1 MSIEIIIYLLIGT
14 VLYSFGDWFSKK
26 YSMAPGF
33 LLGLAALVSYA
44 LTTFCWL
51 PALTKHHSL
60 SILGTIWAVMTTL
73 TAVLI
78 GVLIF
83 KESLTTLQ
91 IMGIVLAII
100 SIVLL
105 SI

>member
-1 MSIEIIIYLLIGT
+1 MSIEVVIYLLIGT

-33 LLGLAALVSYA
+33 LLGFYAWACYA

-51 PALTKHHSL
+51 PALTKHNSL
-60 SILGTIWAVMTTL
+60 SLMGTIWAVMTTL

-83 KESLTTLQ
+83 KESLTMIQLV
-91 IMGIVLAII
+91 GIVLAVV